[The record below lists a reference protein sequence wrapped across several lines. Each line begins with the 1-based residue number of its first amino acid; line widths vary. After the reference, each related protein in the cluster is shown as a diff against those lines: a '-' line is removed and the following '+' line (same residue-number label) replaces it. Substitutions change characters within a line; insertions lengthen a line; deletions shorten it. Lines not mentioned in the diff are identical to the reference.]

1 MVVRR
6 CQYSPLAGSNR
17 ILSCSDD
24 NTLKIFDSRTGTHT
38 ATHAHTAHTH
48 RTHAPHTRTRH
59 THTHTR
65 LT

>member
-24 NTLKIFDSRTGTHT
+24 NTLKIFDSRTGAHT
-38 ATHAHTAHTH
+38 ATHARTH
-48 RTHAPHTRTRH
+48 RTHTTDVMLHRR
-59 THTHTR
+59 
-65 LT
+65 

>member
-24 NTLKIFDSRTGTHT
+24 NTLKIFDSRTGAHTT
-38 ATHAHTAHTH
+38 ATL
-48 RTHAPHTRTRH
+48 APHTRTRD
-59 THTHTR
+59 
-65 LT
+65 